1 MDCGLN
7 DGTITVT
14 ATGGTPTY
22 TYDAGA
28 GIVNSNIISD
38 LAPGNYIVTVTD
50 ILGCTGTCA
59 TEIMQLVTPSCT
71 IGSVVNINC
80 QGEATGSF
88 LVSGSGGNSTNYSF
102 TDGTTTNTDGNFTM
116 LSAGNYI
123 VTISEVDNPM
133 CTSFCNVTLTEPNY
147 FCTTAVNNNVSCN
160 GLADGSA
167 TVIPND
173 GATPYTFAWDNGE
186 MFSTAILLD
195 AGTHTVT
202 VTDANGCIT
211 TCTATISENPP
222 LICSPVAISNVSC
235 NGGADGALMVSAT
248 GGDGSYEYS
257 LDGATFIAS
266 GVFSGLS
273 AGAHTLTVRD
283 GNGCES
289 TCVGVIT
296 EPAVL
301 ICSTVSTQE
310 SDCDAN
316 DGTITITA
324 FGGTS
329 PFTFDANAG
338 TVSGNVISNLG
349 PGNFIITV
357 TDVNGCT
364 GICSAEI
371 LSLSAPSCAID
382 NIVNV
387 ACNGEATGSFIANG
401 MGGNSTDYNFTDGST
416 TNTDGVFTMLAVG
429 NYTITISEQGN
440 PMCSS
445 ICQVTLIEPE
455 VLTCSTMLISEVSCN
470 GFSDGSASVMPVGGA
485 SPYSYLWDSGETT
498 ALAQTLNAGVHTVTV
513 TDANS
518 CTTTCSV
525 FISENQVVTCTVTVV
540 NNVSCN
546 GGADGE
552 LEIIPL
558 GGTSSYEYSIGG
570 AFQPQS
576 TFSGLSAGTY
586 TLTTMDGNGCMS
598 TCNTTI
604 SEPSLLT
611 CTTTTT
617 IVSDCGLNDGMIT
630 VFAFGG
636 TAGYTYDAGAGTI
649 NANIISDLSPGNYI
663 VTVTDANGCVGNC
676 TTEIMG
682 LNNPSCT
689 IGNVVNVDCNGNAT
703 GSYLVTGMG
712 GNSTAYTFTDG
723 TTTNT
728 DGSFSAIVAGNYMVT
743 ISEQA
748 NPMCNSVCAVEI
760 TEPEIL
766 NCSTTLLS
774 DVTCKGMSDG
784 SASVS
789 PLGGRPPY
797 NYAWDNGETTSIAT
811 MLNSGTHVVSIT
823 DSNGCITTCDIFI
836 SQNPALACTVVI
848 NENVSCTG
856 ESDGSLSVLSLGGDG
871 VYEYSLDGVSFQVAD
886 VFSGLA
892 AGAYNITTR
901 DGNGCIITCPAI
913 VTEPA
918 ILSCTAVSTIVSD
931 CGQSDG
937 SITVNALGGTAGYSY
952 DAGSGTVTN
961 NIISNLSPG
970 VYIVTVTDAN
980 GCTTTCT
987 SEIDGLQVPSCSIGS
1002 IVNVGCN
1009 GESTGSFI
1017 VTGLGGNSTNYLYTV
1032 GTVTNTNGI
1041 FTMLPAGMHIVTIS
1055 EMGRPRCTSFCMAE
1069 ITEPELL
1076 TCDVTL
1082 VSDVSCNGL
1091 SDGSALVT
1099 PLGGTAPF
1107 IYMWD
1112 NNETTALATA
1122 LNAGIHTVT
1131 VTDINNCV
1139 TTCEVLIEENL
1150 PVSCTNAVFNTV
1162 SCNNGFDG
1170 VFQTFSEGGD
1180 GNFEF
1185 SLDGINFQ
1193 TASSFADLVAGVY
1206 TVTTQDGNG
1215 CTSTCSVEITEP
1227 APLTCSTMTTIVT
1240 DCGLNDGT
1248 ITLTAFGGTQ
1258 GYTFDAGVGTVTG
1271 NVVSDLAP
1279 GNYIITVTD
1288 ANTCTGACSALI
1300 GGLNTPTCTI
1310 GSVVH
1315 VACNGD
1321 ATGSFLVTGMGGN
1334 NMDYSF
1340 TDGTTTNTNG
1350 VFADLVAGNYI
1361 VTISEQVNPMCTSV
1375 CSVDITEPDAL
1386 SCTTSLLSN
1395 VSCNGLLD
1403 GSASVLPTGGTTPY
1417 SFLWDNSEVLANA
1430 SMLSAGIHT
1439 VTVTDANGCTSDCNI
1454 VVPEPEELN
1463 CTTTTTGVSDCGIID
1478 GTITVSVMGGTAG
1491 YSYDAGLGTVTGNV
1505 IRDLSPGTYVVRVTD
1520 ANGCT
1525 STCDAVISGLNIPTC
1540 TISNVV
1546 NIDCNGNATGSYIAT
1561 GTGGNSMF
1569 YNFTDGITTNT
1580 DGVFTALTAGSYIV
1594 TISEQSNPMCASF
1607 CTVEITEP
1615 ETLVCGVALES
1626 DVSCNG
1632 LSDGRARVIAGG
1644 GTLPYMFLWS
1654 NGETTA
1660 TATMLAAGTH
1670 SVTVTDANGCM
1681 TSCDVVVSENAEL
1694 TCSLEE
1700 TRSILCNGDLTG
1712 ELTLTAF
1719 GGAGFYEYSLDGAPF
1734 QISHIFSGLAAGDYN
1749 VIIRDANGCTNIC
1762 AATIE
1767 EPEGL
1772 SCTAITTAITDCG
1785 IADGTI
1791 TVSTLGGTAGFTY
1804 DAGVGIV
1811 SSNVISGLSAGNYVV
1826 TVTDANGCSSLCTAE
1841 VQGLSLPT
1849 CSISNVVNVDCN
1861 GNASGSY
1868 LVTGAG
1874 GNSTFYNF
1882 SDGLTTNTDGVF
1894 TMISAGNYTV
1904 TISEQSNPMCAS
1916 TCTVVITEPEVLSC
1930 SVVLVNNVS
1939 CNGFSDGSATVS
1951 ATGGTLPISYLWP
1964 NGETTTTATM
1974 LAAGTHTITV
1984 TDANG
1989 CTTTCDIII
1998 TEPACQSLGG
2008 VIFFDDNQN
2017 GCQDGSEAL
2026 VNAPVTVSLY
2036 ECGAQ
2041 PGTDMPLRS
2050 TTVTDGSYFF
2060 GEGSPEPG
2068 SDICLKTTVSYFVVF
2083 DLPNMLGEALDRY
2096 VFSSKSNNCA
2106 LSSSASDVEPETGI
2120 TSCFNP
2126 LDDDDDLDID
2136 AGIHPSIFDLTLTK
2150 QLAVGQNIDVDLG
2163 EQVGFE
2169 LVVTNLSVF
2178 PVDNITLNDIIPNGL
2193 SFDPTLNPTW
2203 TEANSIATTILS
2215 VSNGSLPSGGL
2226 ARNQSAVVDIILTV
2240 NHNVPQGTP
2249 MTNVASIIGNDD
2261 NPSNDTDDQTVVTF
2275 LNDLEIVKSLSEGQ
2289 RRLVNHGEQVTFDI
2303 TVTNLGTSYIQ
2314 SVDLSDELINDY
2326 FTLNDPN
2333 WTLDNITG
2341 IATHTAAI
2349 DLGPGESHVVSI
2361 TFDVAMFTP
2370 AMTIVNNAHIDE
2382 IYDVD
2387 NDPMIDINPINDWD
2401 DQLVRVSDLIM
2412 YDLSLRK
2419 EISNDTPA
2427 PIFFDRPIEFDVIVC
2442 NDGNAPID
2450 NFIVRD
2456 NLAAGFNFFENN
2468 IGNAGWNL
2476 VPDSTSTYEYNI
2488 ASIPANSCDTL
2499 NMRAL
2504 VLDNGGPWTNSA
2516 EIISATTPIGTP
2528 ISETLDMSGFINNID
2543 TLEITPS
2550 FPIGTIGNCVFKD
2563 VNGNGV
2569 RDLGEPG
2576 VPDIRVEL
2584 YEGNGALFSIT
2595 ETNDLGEYLFTDL
2608 YPGPYYLTF
2617 VLRDDFEFTDPNQG
2631 NNDNLD
2637 SDVDNSNGP
2646 GTTAIFNLGPNEIDL
2661 SHYAG
2666 VFTCVPF
2673 GDVIWFDNNGNSQ
2686 QDFEENGINGVKVE
2700 VFRLSNITSRFE
2712 KVAETISGH
2721 EPGTPS
2727 SDGYWKVCVP
2737 PGQYYV
2743 EFNVPP
2749 LLEPV
2754 APLVGGQTLDSDV
2767 TNDFGPNT
2775 TRMIALE
2782 SCTMDCDADAGFKS
2796 SNGFASGNNGGFE
2809 LESSEN
2815 NFFVAGR
2822 NENTSNLITW
2832 SINVDDIGVSHFQV
2846 ARVLENGFLEEIG
2859 LVMTS
2864 DTNGEYSFRDY
2875 NVLESGI
2882 YKYQVSEV
2890 SFTDVVLD
2898 SRDVEVK
2905 VDMHDWKIK
2914 VYPNP
2919 VVDLLNIELN
2929 LISANDQINILLY
2942 DSSGSR
2948 VDGIGIYD
2956 VDVTSGILKYD
2967 IDVSYL
2973 SPGIYYVQ
2981 TTIGSE
2987 SELKKIVVVN

>member
-1 MDCGLN
+1 
-7 DGTITVT
+7 
-14 ATGGTPTY
+14 
-22 TYDAGA
+22 
-28 GIVNSNIISD
+28 
-38 LAPGNYIVTVTD
+38 
-50 ILGCTGTCA
+50 
-59 TEIMQLVTPSCT
+59 
-71 IGSVVNINC
+71 
-80 QGEATGSF
+80 
-88 LVSGSGGNSTNYSF
+88 
-102 TDGTTTNTDGNFTM
+102 
-116 LSAGNYI
+116 
-123 VTISEVDNPM
+123 
-133 CTSFCNVTLTEPNY
+133 
-147 FCTTAVNNNVSCN
+147 
-160 GLADGSA
+160 
-167 TVIPND
+167 
-173 GATPYTFAWDNGE
+173 
-186 MFSTAILLD
+186 
-195 AGTHTVT
+195 
-202 VTDANGCIT
+202 
-211 TCTATISENPP
+211 
-222 LICSPVAISNVSC
+222 
-235 NGGADGALMVSAT
+235 
-248 GGDGSYEYS
+248 
-257 LDGATFIAS
+257 
-266 GVFSGLS
+266 
-273 AGAHTLTVRD
+273 
-283 GNGCES
+283 
-289 TCVGVIT
+289 
-296 EPAVL
+296 
-301 ICSTVSTQE
+301 
-310 SDCDAN
+310 
-316 DGTITITA
+316 
-324 FGGTS
+324 
-329 PFTFDANAG
+329 
-338 TVSGNVISNLG
+338 
-349 PGNFIITV
+349 
-357 TDVNGCT
+357 
-364 GICSAEI
+364 
-371 LSLSAPSCAID
+371 
-382 NIVNV
+382 
-387 ACNGEATGSFIANG
+387 
-401 MGGNSTDYNFTDGST
+401 
-416 TNTDGVFTMLAVG
+416 
-429 NYTITISEQGN
+429 
-440 PMCSS
+440 
-445 ICQVTLIEPE
+445 
-455 VLTCSTMLISEVSCN
+455 
-470 GFSDGSASVMPVGGA
+470 
-485 SPYSYLWDSGETT
+485 
-498 ALAQTLNAGVHTVTV
+498 
-513 TDANS
+513 
-518 CTTTCSV
+518 
-525 FISENQVVTCTVTVV
+525 
-540 NNVSCN
+540 
-546 GGADGE
+546 
-552 LEIIPL
+552 
-558 GGTSSYEYSIGG
+558 
-570 AFQPQS
+570 
-576 TFSGLSAGTY
+576 
-586 TLTTMDGNGCMS
+586 
-598 TCNTTI
+598 
-604 SEPSLLT
+604 
-611 CTTTTT
+611 
-617 IVSDCGLNDGMIT
+617 
-630 VFAFGG
+630 
-636 TAGYTYDAGAGTI
+636 
-649 NANIISDLSPGNYI
+649 
-663 VTVTDANGCVGNC
+663 
-676 TTEIMG
+676 
-682 LNNPSCT
+682 
-689 IGNVVNVDCNGNAT
+689 
-703 GSYLVTGMG
+703 
-712 GNSTAYTFTDG
+712 
-723 TTTNT
+723 
-728 DGSFSAIVAGNYMVT
+728 
-743 ISEQA
+743 
-748 NPMCNSVCAVEI
+748 
-760 TEPEIL
+760 
-766 NCSTTLLS
+766 
-774 DVTCKGMSDG
+774 
-784 SASVS
+784 
-789 PLGGRPPY
+789 
-797 NYAWDNGETTSIAT
+797 
-811 MLNSGTHVVSIT
+811 
-823 DSNGCITTCDIFI
+823 
-836 SQNPALACTVVI
+836 
-848 NENVSCTG
+848 
-856 ESDGSLSVLSLGGDG
+856 
-871 VYEYSLDGVSFQVAD
+871 
-886 VFSGLA
+886 
-892 AGAYNITTR
+892 
-901 DGNGCIITCPAI
+901 
-913 VTEPA
+913 
-918 ILSCTAVSTIVSD
+918 
-931 CGQSDG
+931 
-937 SITVNALGGTAGYSY
+937 
-952 DAGSGTVTN
+952 
-961 NIISNLSPG
+961 
-970 VYIVTVTDAN
+970 
-980 GCTTTCT
+980 
-987 SEIDGLQVPSCSIGS
+987 
-1002 IVNVGCN
+1002 
-1009 GESTGSFI
+1009 
-1017 VTGLGGNSTNYLYTV
+1017 
-1032 GTVTNTNGI
+1032 
-1041 FTMLPAGMHIVTIS
+1041 
-1055 EMGRPRCTSFCMAE
+1055 
-1069 ITEPELL
+1069 
-1076 TCDVTL
+1076 
-1082 VSDVSCNGL
+1082 
-1091 SDGSALVT
+1091 
-1099 PLGGTAPF
+1099 
-1107 IYMWD
+1107 
-1112 NNETTALATA
+1112 
-1122 LNAGIHTVT
+1122 
-1131 VTDINNCV
+1131 
-1139 TTCEVLIEENL
+1139 
-1150 PVSCTNAVFNTV
+1150 
-1162 SCNNGFDG
+1162 
-1170 VFQTFSEGGD
+1170 
-1180 GNFEF
+1180 
-1185 SLDGINFQ
+1185 
-1193 TASSFADLVAGVY
+1193 
-1206 TVTTQDGNG
+1206 
-1215 CTSTCSVEITEP
+1215 
-1227 APLTCSTMTTIVT
+1227 
-1240 DCGLNDGT
+1240 
-1248 ITLTAFGGTQ
+1248 
-1258 GYTFDAGVGTVTG
+1258 
-1271 NVVSDLAP
+1271 
-1279 GNYIITVTD
+1279 
-1288 ANTCTGACSALI
+1288 
-1300 GGLNTPTCTI
+1300 
-1310 GSVVH
+1310 
-1315 VACNGD
+1315 
-1321 ATGSFLVTGMGGN
+1321 
-1334 NMDYSF
+1334 
-1340 TDGTTTNTNG
+1340 
-1350 VFADLVAGNYI
+1350 
-1361 VTISEQVNPMCTSV
+1361 
-1375 CSVDITEPDAL
+1375 
-1386 SCTTSLLSN
+1386 
-1395 VSCNGLLD
+1395 
-1403 GSASVLPTGGTTPY
+1403 
-1417 SFLWDNSEVLANA
+1417 
-1430 SMLSAGIHT
+1430 
-1439 VTVTDANGCTSDCNI
+1439 
-1454 VVPEPEELN
+1454 
-1463 CTTTTTGVSDCGIID
+1463 
-1478 GTITVSVMGGTAG
+1478 
-1491 YSYDAGLGTVTGNV
+1491 
-1505 IRDLSPGTYVVRVTD
+1505 
-1520 ANGCT
+1520 
-1525 STCDAVISGLNIPTC
+1525 
-1540 TISNVV
+1540 
-1546 NIDCNGNATGSYIAT
+1546 
-1561 GTGGNSMF
+1561 
-1569 YNFTDGITTNT
+1569 
-1580 DGVFTALTAGSYIV
+1580 
-1594 TISEQSNPMCASF
+1594 
-1607 CTVEITEP
+1607 
-1615 ETLVCGVALES
+1615 
-1626 DVSCNG
+1626 
-1632 LSDGRARVIAGG
+1632 
-1644 GTLPYMFLWS
+1644 
-1654 NGETTA
+1654 
-1660 TATMLAAGTH
+1660 MLAAGTH
-1670 SVTVTDANGCM
+1670 TVTVTDANGCM

-1772 SCTAITTAITDCG
+1772 SCTTITTAITDCG

-1974 LAAGTHTITV
+1974 LAAGTHTVTV

-2106 LSSSASDVEPETGI
+2106 LSSSASDAEPETGI

-2387 NDPMIDINPINDWD
+2387 NDPMIDINPDNDWD

-2499 NMRAL
+2499 IMRGL

-2673 GDVIWFDNNGNSQ
+2673 GDLIWFDNNGNSQ

-2749 LLEPV
+2749 LLESV

-2832 SINVDDIGVSHFQV
+2832 SINGDDIGVSHFQV
-2846 ARVLENGFLEEIG
+2846 ARVLENESLEEIG
-2859 LVMTS
+2859 LVMTT

-2919 VVDLLNIELN
+2919 VVDLLNIELS
-2929 LISANDQINILLY
+2929 LTSANDQINILLY
-2942 DSSGSR
+2942 DSSGTK
-2948 VDGIGIYD
+2948 VDGMGIYD
-2956 VDVTSGILKYD
+2956 VDVTSGLLSYD
-2967 IDVSYL
+2967 LDVSHL
-2973 SPGIYYVQ
+2973 PSGVYYVQ
-2981 TTIGSE
+2981 TTIDSK
-2987 SELKKIVVVN
+2987 SALKKIVIID